1 MLSLIRIALVMVP
14 FHSNRKVT
22 KTPHKPDNQ
31 VQSPEAIKGGRKE
44 LTPQSDLRACTPTQP
59 HTQNDFF

>member
-1 MLSLIRIALVMVP
+1 MVP

-22 KTPHKPDNQ
+22 KTPHKPDNE

-44 LTPQSDLRACTPTQP
+44 LTPQSNLHACMPTQP
-59 HTQNDFF
+59 HTQNVVLNKKRFL

>member
-1 MLSLIRIALVMVP
+1 MVP

-44 LTPQSDLRACTPTQP
+44 LTPQVTSVHARP
-59 HTQNDFF
+59 HNRTRKMTFFNM

>member
-1 MLSLIRIALVMVP
+1 MVP